1 MNLKAKFLTLSMK
14 EQICITIF
22 ALYLFCILVLLSIC
36 CSLAYEILKEDFN
49 QKKLYFYDK
58 YKQYFE
64 SCFYFQNFCI
74 LQYEEILKRTQK
86 QMWDHLQVSPKY
98 NFSSNFKNIASNKLS
113 RIGISSYYPINNTLL
128 NTTNTDELL
137 FYTCFD
143 NSQGSI
149 GQCTSME
156 NLITNQYSSLSSLIS
171 SHDIHKSFKIPI
183 YDIPIF
189 DTPVIFNINRY
200 TMYSFDSSKM
210 IQKVHEICGN
220 EFSLSKIYNYFENR
234 QNIMINDVKNK
245 LKFFFQSKHN
255 LIMHLFEKIIN
266 EIIAQYHITFSNYI
280 YENLAYS
287 TIGYFTVIDYSND
300 NFYLINSLD
309 DYYFFYH
316 IESNIIKDYL
326 YFIHSRI
333 SLFIDIYYIPL

>member
-1 MNLKAKFLTLSMK
+1 
-14 EQICITIF
+14 
-22 ALYLFCILVLLSIC
+22 
-36 CSLAYEILKEDFN
+36 
-49 QKKLYFYDK
+49 
-58 YKQYFE
+58 
-64 SCFYFQNFCI
+64 
-74 LQYEEILKRTQK
+74 
-86 QMWDHLQVSPKY
+86 MWDHLQVSPKY

-220 EFSLSKIYNYFENR
+220 EFSLSKIYN
-234 QNIMINDVKNK
+234 
-245 LKFFFQSKHN
+245 
-255 LIMHLFEKIIN
+255 
-266 EIIAQYHITFSNYI
+266 
-280 YENLAYS
+280 
-287 TIGYFTVIDYSND
+287 
-300 NFYLINSLD
+300 
-309 DYYFFYH
+309 
-316 IESNIIKDYL
+316 
-326 YFIHSRI
+326 
-333 SLFIDIYYIPL
+333 